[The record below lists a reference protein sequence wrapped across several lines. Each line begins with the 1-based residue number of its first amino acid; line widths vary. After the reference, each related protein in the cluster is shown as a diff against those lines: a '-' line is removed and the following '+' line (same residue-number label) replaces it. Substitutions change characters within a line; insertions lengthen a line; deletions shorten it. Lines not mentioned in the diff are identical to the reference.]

1 MASVHALRLVRA
13 LEQWNF
19 IGAFVRYLPAYMVA
33 GSLVW
38 STLAFILAWGL
49 WRGQNWAIRML
60 KSVAVAYSLYY
71 WLDRLL
77 ISNAPPNNLPFAAT
91 LNLAMLAIILWILS
105 RRNTKLFFGVVYGDR
120 SQNPRTS

>member
-1 MASVHALRLVRA
+1 MASAHALRLVSA

-19 IGAFVRYLPAYMVA
+19 IGAFERYLPAYMVA

-38 STLAFILAWGL
+38 STLGFILAWGL

-91 LNLAMLAIILWILS
+91 LNLAVLVVILWILS
-105 RRNTKLFFGVVYGDR
+105 RRNTKIFFGVVYGDR